1 MTPSYHKRY
10 SKLLLWPEVDSGNR
24 VSSKSGDIYDAN
36 FHTAHDLM
44 ELDPQHDEELR
55 IRASALAIIEEAEKA
70 LNQLRSSSFQTKLT
84 SKLTS
89 RVCTKACSILTRALS
104 KMPSFRP
111 SLDPT
116 NDSMTDSESPL
127 LE

>member
-10 SKLLLWPEVDSGNR
+10 SKLLLWPEEDSGNR
-24 VSSKSGDIYDAN
+24 VSLKSGDLYDAS

-55 IRASALAIIEEAEKA
+55 TRAFALAIIEEAEKA
-70 LNQLRSSSFQTKLT
+70 LNQLLFNSSQTKPTL
-84 SKLTS
+84 KLTS
-89 RVCTKACSILTRALS
+89 RVCTKACSILTKAYVAML
-104 KMPSFRP
+104 SFRP

-116 NDSMTDSESPL
+116 NDSMIDLESPL